1 MRHFALWA
9 AAVLLP
15 CAAAAQSPAQSPAQ
29 HPVPF
34 RAEQPTAR
42 VDYWQLRA
50 AEIEGQLKAPQ
61 SLAPVRLVFIG
72 DSITD
77 FWHLNANPWFPGK
90 WCGRTVWDA
99 HFGGRV
105 PARTALNLGVSGDRV
120 EHVLHRLL
128 PATAGGEGWLDRADL
143 QPDTVF
149 VMLGINN
156 SFDAESPA
164 DTSIYRGVIAVIA
177 RIHERKPG
185 ARIVIQSL
193 LPTDDPAKN
202 RALVQPVNA
211 QLRAFAASTPGLAWL
226 DLYPAFV
233 DAAGAQRKE
242 LFNDG
247 LHPSRDGYQLWAD
260 RLTAFLE
267 AR

>member
-1 MRHFALWA
+1 MATIIREVSIEA
-9 AAVLLP
+9 
-15 CAAAAQSPAQSPAQ
+15 PAE
-29 HPVPF
+29 
-34 RAEQPTAR
+34 R
-42 VDYWQLRA
+42 
-50 AEIEGQLKAPQ
+50 
-61 SLAPVRLVFIG
+61 
-72 DSITD
+72 
-77 FWHLNANPWFPGK
+77 
-90 WCGRTVWDA
+90 VWDA
-99 HFGGRV
+99 LADIGALHTRLV
-105 PARTALNLGVSGDRV
+105 PGFVV
-120 EHVLHRLL
+120 
-128 PATAGGEGWLDRADL
+128 
-143 QPDTVF
+143 DTK
-149 VMLGINN
+149 L
-156 SFDAESPA
+156 E
-164 DTSIYRGVIAVIA
+164 
-177 RIHERKPG
+177 PG